1 MRVVANEKADAV
13 EATAIHPKPKVRAAA
28 QSWGLNVMLVDDDA
42 ADASLII
49 GLLQRH
55 PSVGAANVYHEP
67 DRALAD
73 IAAGWRQPD
82 LILLDINMPKTN
94 GFAFIAALAK
104 MEHARTI
111 PVVFLTTSN
120 FARDVEQA
128 RLAQACGYIV
138 KPESFDDLRRRLD
151 AAVKQT
157 INGKW
162 S

>member
-1 MRVVANEKADAV
+1 MRVAPTEPPNGV
-13 EATAIHPKPKVRAAA
+13 EAIETQPKSKPRPAPHA
-28 QSWGLNVMLVDDDA
+28 WGINVMLVDDDP
-42 ADASLII
+42 ADANLIV

-55 PSVGAANVYHEP
+55 PSVGAAVAYHQP
-67 DRALAD
+67 DQALAD

-94 GFAFIAALAK
+94 GFTFIEALAK
-104 MEHARTI
+104 MAHARNT
-111 PVVFLTTSN
+111 PVVFLTTSC

-128 RLAQACGYIV
+128 REARACAYIV
-138 KPESFDDLRRRLD
+138 KPESFDELRRRLD

-157 INGKW
+157 ISGKW